1 MAQHMY
7 LLNQVCEHFV
17 SLRTN
22 VLGSSQLITDC
33 CIADCSSVDAL
44 HKSVIIAINAKINVS
59 LLRQLTAYW
68 HIENSKNNKKAVLPQ
83 GNRAMPQLLLSV

>member
-1 MAQHMY
+1 MSISWSRNLVANSYQDSHMAQHMY

-59 LLRQLTAYW
+59 LLRQLTAY
-68 HIENSKNNKKAVLPQ
+68 
-83 GNRAMPQLLLSV
+83 